1 MRHPPLYRKKF
12 QVKIETPTRFTIPAL
27 HNFKFRTFID
37 LHERSRLAFVHYR
50 SLSFIIVRYRSRSFT
65 IVHDRSRSFNIV
77 RDRSLSF
84 AIVQDHSLSYFFN
97 FCYLFYL
104 IKNIYKIYIKIRISL
119 SKVLVWHFNY
129 LIILKSCS
137 APSKRYHSI
146 YNLTKA
152 KLGIKQYAISC
163 ICWFHHRLIALLSF
177 FSVLHRHS

>member
-50 SLSFIIVRYRSRSFT
+50 SLSFV
-65 IVHDRSRSFNIV
+65 IVHYRSRSFNIV

-146 YNLTKA
+146 YNLIKVI

-163 ICWFHHRLIALLSF
+163 ICWFHHRLIALISF